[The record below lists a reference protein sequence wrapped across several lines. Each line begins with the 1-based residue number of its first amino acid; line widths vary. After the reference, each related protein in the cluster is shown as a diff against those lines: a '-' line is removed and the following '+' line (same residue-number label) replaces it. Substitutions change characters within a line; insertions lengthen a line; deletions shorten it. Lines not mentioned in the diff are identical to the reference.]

1 MGGHKLYKVFDQD
14 FDTGTSSVT
23 YELDPIDLSTAL
35 FCVITVILTKADTGA
50 GDILDISFQETEER
64 VTWNRRARF
73 PNFIGTLSPSSTAPE
88 KYQLTISAK
97 QVLQMSE
104 EAYEPDGSA
113 GATALAVDSVIHGP
127 LRRPVRGSTGKLTA
141 HRVVLTVTNATA
153 ADFEGT
159 ITVHC
164 AFPL

>member
-1 MGGHKLYKVFDQD
+1 MGGHKLFKVFDQD

-23 YELDPIDLSTAL
+23 YELDPIDLSSAL

-50 GDILDISFQETEER
+50 GDILDVSFQETEDR

-73 PNFIGTLSPSSTAPE
+73 PNLIGTLTASATAPE
-88 KYQLTISAK
+88 KYQQTISSK
-97 QVLQMSE
+97 QDLTTSE
-104 EAYEPDGSA
+104 ESYEPDGSA
-113 GATALAVDSVIHGP
+113 GATALAADTVIHGP

-153 ADFEGT
+153 ADFEGVL
-159 ITVHC
+159 TVHA